1 MTTDHSSRVVDH
13 FRTQWRDYD
22 RQIRA
27 SIPFYDASFNLL
39 VDVLVQSGRRPARIL
54 DLGVG
59 TGNLAARLLAAF
71 PEASLTGVDLNPEF
85 LRVAEKRLQPYSSR
99 VRLVEA
105 DVDGFDFR
113 PGYDLIVSA
122 FVFHHVPNSVKRG
135 SYAKALSCLSGGGC
149 FVNADF
155 VDSASRHWSRVF
167 DELRMAFMRAEGVSE
182 EAVRTQYVEHRALE
196 IPLPLKVQLDWLS
209 ELGFEHVECFWKYL
223 NLAIFG
229 GRKPSGKE

>member
-1 MTTDHSSRVVDH
+1 MASGHSDRVADH
-13 FRTQWRDYD
+13 FRTHWQNYD

-27 SIPFYDASFNLL
+27 SVPLYDASLDLL
-39 VDVLVQSGRRPARIL
+39 VDVLVRGSRHPARIL

-71 PEASLTGVDLNPEF
+71 PEASLTGVDVNTGF
-85 LRVAEKRLQPYSSR
+85 LRIAEKRLQPHSSR

-105 DVDGFDFR
+105 DVDRFDFR

-122 FVFHHVPNSVKRG
+122 FMFHHVPNSVKRG
-135 SYAKALSCLSGGGC
+135 SCAKALSRLSDGGC

-167 DELRMAFMRAEGVSE
+167 DELRMACMRAEGVSE
-182 EAVRTQYVEHRALE
+182 EGVNTQYVEHRALE
-196 IPLPLKVQLDWLS
+196 IPLPLEVQLDWLS
-209 ELGFEHVECFWKYL
+209 ELGFEDVECFWKYL

-229 GRKPSGKE
+229 GRKPSRE